1 MQTYINKIFNKRIYL
16 LILIFIL
23 GIQTSYTIDAYAYPI
38 NVKIIDKNEAKYNT
52 PENAYIS
59 LISAMKAKDIDW
71 YYNSLSEKTKYDE
84 IELYEKYAFDIN
96 KKFQS
101 IENVRQ
107 IIILEKKRYQ
117 DGVVLIVKTIN
128 NDDSVFE
135 GPSIFVIENGLWK
148 SKSAIAAEDPIL
160 DYLDYTP
167 PPEYFHFF
175 DLSVFP
181 PKWNIAQHGSRSR
194 HGHGKTSF
202 HKDFKNTILCVL
214 SPKEDEEVS
223 VSDILPE
230 TLRLNHTVSP
240 VPWHSSMREPSI
252 DKAKYA
258 YIISSPGDFPWP
270 KRKEAVD
277 WWERCAVKNDHR
289 KPLMLVRFDMLE
301 VMQTFLQED
310 AGNEYDVSITGTLK
324 DGKEFKATARC
335 HRN

>member
-1 MQTYINKIFNKRIYL
+1 MKKHINYVSIIFLSYCLYVIVPTY
-16 LILIFIL
+16 
-23 GIQTSYTIDAYAYPI
+23 SYASLNYPI
-38 NVKIIDKNEAKYNT
+38 IFSTITKADAKYDT
-52 PENAYIS
+52 PENAFIAKKS
-59 LISAMKAKDIDW
+59 ALINHDLTW
-71 YYNSLSEKTKYDE
+71 YYETLTVDTVELYKKLFSQNGIDPSRHFDVVSKYD
-84 IELYEKYAFDIN
+84 KT
-96 KKFQS
+96 
-101 IENVRQ
+101 
-107 IIILEKKRYQ
+107 IIYDKIDYKDGVILLVETTTPEGAILR
-117 DGVVLIVKTIN
+117 GPVVLIQ
-128 NDDSVFE
+128 
-135 GPSIFVIENGLWK
+135 ENGLWK
-148 SKSAIAAEDPIL
+148 TTVKYRADSELKQYYAVIK
-160 DYLDYTP
+160 
-167 PPEYFHFF
+167 PEYFDFF

-214 SPKEDEEVS
+214 SPKKDEEVS

-240 VPWHSSMREPSI
+240 VPWHSSMHEPPI

-258 YIISSPGDFPWP
+258 HIISSPGDFPWP

-289 KPLMLVRFDMLE
+289 KPLMLVRFDMFE

-324 DGKEFKATARC
+324 DGKEFKATAKCR
-335 HRN
+335 RN